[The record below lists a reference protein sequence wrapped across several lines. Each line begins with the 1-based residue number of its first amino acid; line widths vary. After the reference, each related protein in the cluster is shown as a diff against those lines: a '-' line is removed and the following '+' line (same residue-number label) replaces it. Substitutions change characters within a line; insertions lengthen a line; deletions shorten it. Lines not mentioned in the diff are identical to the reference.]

1 MDKLSELLTA
11 INALAEM
18 IGEYRDGLI
27 RNGFT
32 RKEAIELCKEY
43 TKTVL
48 GNGKSKD
55 AND

>member
-1 MDKLSELLTA
+1 MDAVEQMITA

-18 IGEYRDGLI
+18 MGEYRDGLI

-32 RKEAIELCKEY
+32 RNEAIEMCKEY

-48 GNGKSKD
+48 GNGRKD
-55 AND
+55 TMD